1 MMLLATWSCESGVP
15 SKEYFTMERKFA
27 RYFHLMAQDLIPDD
41 GYRAQLFGALSSY
54 QSSQDVHRLL
64 SDLRQVLDV
73 PEKLELYEYIRPL
86 VLLQH
91 QMEYSYRAPSAP
103 GVRLRTIRLR
113 HLPGQ
118 SIGFALRGGFE
129 FGVGMF
135 VSVVEAGS
143 QAELR
148 GLRAGDELV
157 RVNGFVI
164 AEAIHEDVLNLIKSR
179 EEIVLKVTH
188 IGMIPIKEKATD
200 PVTWRYADDLDS
212 KPPLEEVLKNTTRRK
227 GRPLE
232 LKIFVDASGYSS
244 IGCGILSGPRNFPGI
259 FVEKVRPG
267 SLAHEAGLDVGDQ
280 IVEVN
285 DTNFLNISHN
295 EAVMVLKSSKQL
307 NLIIRKKVGMV
318 LFENRQKQS
327 PSHSLN
333 STQSGQSQPVMQ
345 SRLPSSYTSPSK
357 NLDESSLIED
367 QLRRGLDGLGKATSI
382 SASQQNGIETETTS
396 FSYTKVSSD
405 TGHTNGTIPADE
417 LSSPKPTA
425 HPSPPSGS
433 NVMHS
438 AYSDTQSSTSYDN
451 HPSLSLSESALESPN
466 LPDDLEEAGSII
478 LPNYPA
484 ATLALS
490 QAEENPNP
498 YPVSSPS
505 TPSSNKSMTS
515 QTSSSSDTKR
525 TLPMFRAPPPPPF
538 PPPPV
543 DEAAKSE
550 SLPPSLCGN
559 GDPSKWSIQEF
570 TEHTKEESGRALSDS
585 EEQNGLAENGELQI
599 SEDDLDL
606 LPLPPPSLLVDDD
619 DEDDNNKLEQRS
631 FFRDKESMTNGGS
644 SNIVKQADTYTNY
657 FNGVEPQLSHH
668 ENELD
673 IYAKPLKKVPP
684 KCNSGEGQS
693 SLYLSPTQS
702 SPPNPIETHATGLGG
717 AAAVLAA
724 RREKSGLQTP
734 QLLGPEFTSS
744 DIDGKELRSF
754 EFPKGQDLKIAMEG
768 GNGTPLAGK
777 IVVSAVFDGG
787 AAIENGLQTGDQLLM
802 VNGKKL
808 TDVTLA
814 EAEKI
819 LEEAKMGSQ
828 KMVRVVYAQSLFLN
842 NEECV
847 TYF

>member
-417 LSSPKPTA
+417 
-425 HPSPPSGS
+425 
-433 NVMHS
+433 
-438 AYSDTQSSTSYDN
+438 
-451 HPSLSLSESALESPN
+451 
-466 LPDDLEEAGSII
+466 
-478 LPNYPA
+478 
-484 ATLALS
+484 
-490 QAEENPNP
+490 
-498 YPVSSPS
+498 
-505 TPSSNKSMTS
+505 
-515 QTSSSSDTKR
+515 
-525 TLPMFRAPPPPPF
+525 
-538 PPPPV
+538 
-543 DEAAKSE
+543 
-550 SLPPSLCGN
+550 
-559 GDPSKWSIQEF
+559 
-570 TEHTKEESGRALSDS
+570 
-585 EEQNGLAENGELQI
+585 
-599 SEDDLDL
+599 
-606 LPLPPPSLLVDDD
+606 
-619 DEDDNNKLEQRS
+619 
-631 FFRDKESMTNGGS
+631 
-644 SNIVKQADTYTNY
+644 
-657 FNGVEPQLSHH
+657 
-668 ENELD
+668 
-673 IYAKPLKKVPP
+673 
-684 KCNSGEGQS
+684 
-693 SLYLSPTQS
+693 
-702 SPPNPIETHATGLGG
+702 
-717 AAAVLAA
+717 
-724 RREKSGLQTP
+724 
-734 QLLGPEFTSS
+734 FTSS